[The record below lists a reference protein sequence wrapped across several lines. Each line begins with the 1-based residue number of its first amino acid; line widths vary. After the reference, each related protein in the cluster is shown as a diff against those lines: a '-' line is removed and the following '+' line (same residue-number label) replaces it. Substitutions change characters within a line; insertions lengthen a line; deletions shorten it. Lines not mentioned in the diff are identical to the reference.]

1 MPNDNYVKPN
11 DIVLVVKGS
20 AGKVGIVSSSA
31 PGPGNGGW
39 VIGQS
44 AIILRVDSDLIDP
57 KSLFTYLRANI
68 GQSLLKNITA
78 DSTIP
83 FIKLSDL
90 KELKIVIPGDDK
102 KQEIS
107 KILNWEDDI
116 SKEIKGLQK
125 KQFDL
130 SKDVW
135 NI

>member
-1 MPNDNYVKPN
+1 MQKEYGGEKLLAKV
-11 DIVLVVKGS
+11 IIIGGGVGGLSAAIELASKG
-20 AGKVGIVSSSA
+20 VEI
-31 PGPGNGGW
+31 
-39 VIGQS
+39 
-44 AIILRVDSDLIDP
+44 DLIDP
-57 KSLFTYLRANI
+57 NSLFTYLRANI

-90 KELKIVIPGDDK
+90 KELQVVIPDDDK
-102 KQEIS
+102 KQEIG

-116 SKEIKGLQK
+116 SKEIRDLQK

-130 SKDVW
+130 TKNIW